1 MLPGLDVGWGSWLME
16 FSHCPSSKT
25 STCPNVATSLPA
37 WPRSAVSAASAWS
50 WQAGT
55 SAVSGPPCCVVRSSL
70 MAGATA
76 AAATGSPAA
85 ACPASWRV
93 CRPAGVRPSC
103 ASGCAAACVHRLR
116 ACLAPGLHERGV
128 AAFLSVGRC
137 VAVGAGSLGG
147 QSPVREP
154 DRRRPRRR
162 VEHRQRRGPGRR
174 PAPAHRPA
182 RPLGWRAGRR
192 RRRTRLASHTQE
204 RQTRKGDK
212 LRHRRRRPHPPVST
226 GTGPSRLL
234 AMAEGRS
241 EQAFKT
247 WLAAQPEAWR
257 DDILALF
264 DHTGSSNGPTEVIN
278 MRSEYLQRPHRG
290 H

>member
-1 MLPGLDVGWGSWLME
+1 MHTARLPGQSRAL
-16 FSHCPSSKT
+16 T
-25 STCPNVATSLPA
+25 SGQEN
-37 WPRSAVSAASAWS
+37 WS
-50 WQAGT
+50 WQAGAL
-55 SAVSGPPCCVVRSSL
+55 AVSGPPCCVVRSSL

-147 QSPVREP
+147 QPPVREP

-192 RRRTRLASHTQE
+192 RRQTKIENPSHFIYNKIE
-204 RQTRKGDK
+204 ESMEED
-212 LRHRRRRPHPPVST
+212 RREQREIWQMIK
-226 GTGPSRLL
+226 SRL
-234 AMAEGRS
+234 
-241 EQAFKT
+241 
-247 WLAAQPEAWR
+247 
-257 DDILALF
+257 
-264 DHTGSSNGPTEVIN
+264 N
-278 MRSEYLQRPHRG
+278 
-290 H
+290 